1 MSSKI
6 TVPALS
12 TLAILLP
19 LAPTAI
25 VPKPANVVA
34 GVVIAV
40 LLVVPVVVLRRRRW
54 APRSGAALLALLAVA
69 AALPPL
75 TGLGDPSEAELRRHL
90 AIQYASGGPA
100 GFDAGAY
107 GGALRFLPWDANDLL
122 LLAVACLA
130 TAALLLALGRA
141 THPKERPEPLPLRWR
156 WPLVMWG
163 SALALVSVPHGILL
177 AALAD
182 GTAEQS
188 IMIVDGNCFGGLG
201 EILFGPVMTFQI
213 LVPQP
218 ITVAVGF
225 GLWALLAR
233 TGHRPLGRVVGW
245 LTVVPLVLGDMMTN
259 WMPVLGCARSSDET
273 ASPITLPWALHTLL
287 PVVLIVL
294 AVRLRRA
301 IASKEEITPIRA

>member
-1 MSSKI
+1 M
-6 TVPALS
+6 PALS

-34 GVVIAV
+34 GVVIAA
-40 LLVVPVVVLRRRRW
+40 LLVAPVVVLRRRRW
-54 APRSGAALLALLAVA
+54 TSRLGAALLTMLAVA
-69 AALPPL
+69 AATPPV
-75 TGLGDPSEAELRRHL
+75 TGLGSPSETEIQIQL
-90 AIQYASGGPA
+90 ALQYASGGPP

-107 GGALRFLPWDANDLL
+107 GGALRFLPWDGNDLL
-122 LLAVACLA
+122 LIAVACLA

-156 WPLVMWG
+156 WPLLMWG
-163 SALALVSVPHGILL
+163 IALALVSVPHVTLL

-182 GTAEQS
+182 GTAGQS
-188 IMIVDGNCFGGLG
+188 IMIIDGNCFRGLG
-201 EILFGPVMTFQI
+201 AILFGPVMAFQI

-245 LTVVPLVLGDMMTN
+245 LTVVPLVLGDMMMN

-287 PVVLIVL
+287 PIVLIVL

-301 IASKEEITPIRA
+301 IASKKEITPIRA